1 MLNVGFVGTDELARK
16 IAKKS
21 DSRDI
26 DSYVYKENIEGVAR
40 ILSILRP
47 LKHPESIRPL
57 LSVLNVS
64 RVGLIEITKIDASLG
79 ECLVA
84 FGCAGICLLYTSPSP
99 RDGLLSRMPS
109 SA

>member
-1 MLNVGFVGTDELARK
+1 MPVLNVGFVGTDKLARK
-16 IAKKS
+16 LAKRS

-26 DSYVYKENIEGVAR
+26 DSYVYKENIEGGSR

-64 RVGLIEITKIDASLG
+64 KKDFASKIISL
-79 ECLVA
+79 
-84 FGCAGICLLYTSPSP
+84 P
-99 RDGLLSRMPS
+99 LSRSGGRFTGKPRRR
-109 SA
+109 

>member
-1 MLNVGFVGTDELARK
+1 MSVLNIGFVGTDELARK
-16 IAKKS
+16 IAKRN

-26 DSYVYKENIEGVAR
+26 DSYVYKENIEGGSR

-47 LKHPESIRPL
+47 LKYPESIRPF

-64 RVGLIEITKIDASLG
+64 RIGLIEVSRVDSSFG

-84 FGCAGICLLYTSPSP
+84 FGCAGIERGVVLI
-99 RDGLLSRMPS
+99 LSLIHI
-109 SA
+109 